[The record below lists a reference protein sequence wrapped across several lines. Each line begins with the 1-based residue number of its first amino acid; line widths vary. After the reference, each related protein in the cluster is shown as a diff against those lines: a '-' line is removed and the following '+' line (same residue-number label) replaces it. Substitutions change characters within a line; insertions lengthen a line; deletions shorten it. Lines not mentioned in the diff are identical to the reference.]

1 MDISRE
7 PSERDLPLL
16 GERSQVASAPSTPRV
31 ALLDNAKGALIYC
44 VVLYHVAVVY
54 TGADRPETPVRYA
67 SGFLMVLKPVVMP
80 GFCLI
85 SGHLSRASLTPKH
98 VRGLYQALATYALFQ
113 LLYFGNNALSYW
125 YNGFEMPLLP
135 LQLFQPPQA
144 AVTWFLATLSRPQP
158 SRRAAAA
165 QARTAAGPKAQ
176 GVGGGRGGAAAA
188 EAAAAP
194 EALAK
199 RLRRPRAESAL
210 PARLAINPE
219 GLPD

>member
-85 SGHLSRASLTPKH
+85 SGHTSLARASRPSTCAACTRRLRHT
-98 VRGLYQALATYALFQ
+98 RSSSSSTLA
-113 LLYFGNNALSYW
+113 YW
-125 YNGFEMPLLP
+125 QQCVVVLVQRL
-135 LQLFQPPQA
+135 
-144 AVTWFLATLSRPQP
+144 RD
-158 SRRAAAA
+158 AAAA
-165 QARTAAGPKAQ
+165 SAALPASAGGRHLVPR
-176 GVGGGRGGAAAA
+176 GVGAVEGDAARANADALAAAA
-188 EAAAAP
+188 
-194 EALAK
+194 
-199 RLRRPRAESAL
+199 RVRRRPLLAL
-210 PARLAINPE
+210 PRSGAQPVSYTHLT
-219 GLPD
+219 LPTICSV

>member
-67 SGFLMVLKPVVMP
+67 SGFLMVLKPVMMP

-85 SGHLSRASLTPKH
+85 SGHLSRASLTPRSRIGRLVTDP
-98 VRGLYQALATYALFQ
+98 VRCVPAPPIARQAH
-113 LLYFGNNALSYW
+113 
-125 YNGFEMPLLP
+125 
-135 LQLFQPPQA
+135 
-144 AVTWFLATLSRPQP
+144 
-158 SRRAAAA
+158 SRRA
-165 QARTAAGPKAQ
+165 RDN
-176 GVGGGRGGAAAA
+176 
-188 EAAAAP
+188 
-194 EALAK
+194 L
-199 RLRRPRAESAL
+199 AL
-210 PARLAINPE
+210 PL
-219 GLPD
+219 LTS

>member
-113 LLYFGNNALSYW
+113 LLYFGNNAWSYW

-144 AVTWFLATLSRPQP
+144 AVTWLWVLWKATLP
-158 SRRAAAA
+158 
-165 QARTAAGPKAQ
+165 
-176 GVGGGRGGAAAA
+176 
-188 EAAAAP
+188 
-194 EALAK
+194 ALMQTRWPLPLAC
-199 RLRRPRAESAL
+199 AESLFFCRKTTILRAS
-210 PARLAINPE
+210 AWKCTS
-219 GLPD
+219 G

>member
-113 LLYFGNNALSYW
+113 LLYFGILATMRCRTGTTASRCRCCLCSSSSRRRRPSP
-125 YNGFEMPLLP
+125 GSSQRSRSRSPPAAQQPLKP
-135 LQLFQPPQA
+135 APPQD
-144 AVTWFLATLSRPQP
+144 
-158 SRRAAAA
+158 
-165 QARTAAGPKAQ
+165 
-176 GVGGGRGGAAAA
+176 
-188 EAAAAP
+188 
-194 EALAK
+194 
-199 RLRRPRAESAL
+199 RRPKE
-210 PARLAINPE
+210 
-219 GLPD
+219 